1 MANNE
6 TTTDTVPDT
15 VPDTGPGE
23 AAGTAAQPAART
35 DAKAAG
41 KAANAKTAKTAK
53 AAKLVKTAGKPAPK
67 SPRKATASSARAA
80 KTPAKT
86 PARPSPTPHKTSN
99 PDPSTN
105 GGRPSVEHRQAPVGS
120 AQSPADLPGPGA
132 WLEALR
138 EAWRQ
143 PGQPPRR
150 LAGLAVAEL
159 GPRAA
164 AWAGWVRRTYPGAPA
179 LGMARLAAQ
188 QARRQTWALAATAA
202 AGAVSPAVHVPATA
216 AVRATL
222 VLRTAAA
229 YGHDPTAPA
238 RADDLLEL
246 LGAGSVA
253 GPVLSRLRRRQS
265 LTWAVRLLLATG
277 AERDS
282 LERLAH
288 RAARRYRPAPL

>member
-1 MANNE
+1 
-6 TTTDTVPDT
+6 
-15 VPDTGPGE
+15 
-23 AAGTAAQPAART
+23 
-35 DAKAAG
+35 
-41 KAANAKTAKTAK
+41 
-53 AAKLVKTAGKPAPK
+53 
-67 SPRKATASSARAA
+67 
-80 KTPAKT
+80 
-86 PARPSPTPHKTSN
+86 
-99 PDPSTN
+99 
-105 GGRPSVEHRQAPVGS
+105 VEHRQAPVGS